1 MGDDLAYRQ
10 IEIYRLG
17 SALPELIGTFVVGIP
32 KRAIEDFR
40 AKNRF
45 FSDDTVFRTLIS
57 AGEHQK
63 MREWLKVPLEGGN
76 IEQNLPFASNPE
88 TLGEPTFEGG
98 DGRKIWFQT

>member
-1 MGDDLAYRQ
+1 MGDDLAYRH

-17 SALPELIGTFVVGIP
+17 GALPELIGTFVVGIP

-57 AGEHQK
+57 AGWWTAW
-63 MREWLKVPLEGGN
+63 RAALG
-76 IEQNLPFASNPE
+76 LPP
-88 TLGEPTFEGG
+88 
-98 DGRKIWFQT
+98 